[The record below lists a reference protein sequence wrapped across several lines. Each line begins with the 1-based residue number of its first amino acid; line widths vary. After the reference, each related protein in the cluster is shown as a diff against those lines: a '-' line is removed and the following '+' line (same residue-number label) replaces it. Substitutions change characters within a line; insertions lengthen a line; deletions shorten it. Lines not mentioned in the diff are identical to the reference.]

1 MSLNSIPST
10 DLANKSRSLF
20 ALLRKR
26 TSNWCTLACTQH
38 VKEKS
43 HPTVARLKFFQF
55 ETILMLV
62 VVYIVNKF

>member
-26 TSNWCTLACTQH
+26 TSNWCTLACTH

-43 HPTVARLKFFQF
+43 HPTVARLNCFQF

-62 VVYIVNKF
+62 VVYIVNNF